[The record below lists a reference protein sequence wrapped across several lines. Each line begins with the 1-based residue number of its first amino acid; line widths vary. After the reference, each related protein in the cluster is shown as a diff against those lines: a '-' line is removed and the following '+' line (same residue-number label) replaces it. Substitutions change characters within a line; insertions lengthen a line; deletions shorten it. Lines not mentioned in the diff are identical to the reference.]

1 MIIMTLYVQ
10 QVLKRFKDFELY
22 VNLKKCEFYIE
33 KIEFLDFIVFT
44 KEVRMNLKRIQMIK
58 E

>member
-1 MIIMTLYVQ
+1 MQ
-10 QVLKRFKDFELY
+10 QVLKRFKNFELY
-22 VNLKKCEFYIE
+22 VNLKKYEFDIE
-33 KIEFLDFIVFT
+33 KIEFLNFIIFI